1 MMQDKVIEII
11 VYILSEI
18 KEIKQ
23 LNDININSLTDK
35 GYSDSEIN
43 TAFAWIFS
51 KLDEGELIFK
61 NESVKTRSHRFFN
74 LVENKIFSVDAKGYL
89 LLLRELGLLNDLDI
103 DLVIERVILSGYQKI
118 NITDLKKFIS
128 SFILNTENKSDVL
141 SRMILQ
147 NNDTI
152 N

>member
-1 MMQDKVIEII
+1 MQDKVIEII

-23 LNDININSLTDK
+23 LNEIDVKGLTDK

-51 KLDEGELIFK
+51 KLDECELIFK
-61 NESVKTRSHRFFN
+61 DEKEPSKSHRMFN
-74 LVENKIFSVDAKGYL
+74 PVENKIFSVDAKGYL
-89 LLLRELGLLNDLDI
+89 LLLRELELLNDLDI
-103 DLVIERVILSGYQKI
+103 DLVIERVLLSGYQRI
-118 NITDLKKFIS
+118 NLDELKKFIS
-128 SFILNTENKSDVL
+128 SFILNSESKSDIL

>member
-1 MMQDKVIEII
+1 MQDKVIEII

-23 LNDININSLTDK
+23 LSEIDVNSLSDK

-61 NESVKTRSHRFFN
+61 NEVESVKSHRIFN
-74 LVENKIFSVDAKGYL
+74 KVENKIFSVDAKGYL
-89 LLLRELGLLNDLDI
+89 LMLRELGLLNDLDI
-103 DLVIERVILSGYQKI
+103 DLVIERVLLSGYQKI
-118 NITDLKKFIS
+118 NISELKKFIA
-128 SFILNTENKSDVL
+128 SFIFNSENKSDIL
-141 SRMILQ
+141 NRIILQ

>member
-61 NESVKTRSHRFFN
+61 NEIVKTRSHRFFN
-74 LVENKIFSVDAKGYL
+74 IVENKIFSVDAKGYL

>member
-1 MMQDKVIEII
+1 MQDKVIEII

-23 LNDININSLTDK
+23 ISEIDVNSLMNK
-35 GYSDSEIN
+35 GYSDTEIN

-51 KLDEGELIFK
+51 KLDEGELIF
-61 NESVKTRSHRFFN
+61 ESDTVKSKSHRMFN
-74 LVENKIFSVDAKGYL
+74 SVEDKIFSVDAKGYF

-103 DLVIERVILSGYQKI
+103 DLVIERVLLSGYQRI
-118 NITDLKKFIS
+118 NILDLKKFIS
-128 SFILNTENKSDVL
+128 SFIFSSENKSDVL
-141 SRMILQ
+141 SRMIMQ

>member
-1 MMQDKVIEII
+1 MQDKVIEII

-23 LNDININSLTDK
+23 LNEINVESLSER
-35 GYSDSEIN
+35 GYSNSEIN
-43 TAFAWIFS
+43 TAFAWIYS
-51 KLDEGELIFK
+51 KLDEGELIFQNDSEISK
-61 NESVKTRSHRFFN
+61 SHRAFN
-74 LVENKIFSVDAKGYL
+74 PVEDKIFSTDAKGYML
-89 LLLRELGLLNDLDI
+89 MLRELGLLNDLDI
-103 DLVIERVILSGYQKI
+103 DLVIEKVILSGYMRI
-118 NITDLKKFIS
+118 NIDELKKFIAS
-128 SFILNTENKSDVL
+128 IILNMENKSDIL

>member
-1 MMQDKVIEII
+1 MQDKVIEII

-23 LNDININSLTDK
+23 LNEIDVNSLSDK

-61 NESVKTRSHRFFN
+61 DENESTKSHRMFN
-74 LVENKIFSVDAKGYL
+74 LAENKIFTVDSQGYL

-103 DLVIERVILSGYQKI
+103 DLVIERVLLSGFQKI
-118 NITDLKKFIS
+118 NIIELKKFIA
-128 SFILNTENKSDVL
+128 SFLLNSDSKSDIL

>member
-1 MMQDKVIEII
+1 MQDKVVEII

-18 KEIKQ
+18 KEINQ
-23 LNDININSLTDK
+23 LNDIDVNKLAEK

-43 TAFAWIFS
+43 TAFAWIYS

-61 NESVKTRSHRFFN
+61 DDSGETRSHRAFN
-74 LVENKIFSVDAKGYL
+74 KVEDKIFTVDAKGYL
-89 LLLRELGLLNDLDI
+89 LLLRELGLLDDLDI
-103 DLVIERVILSGYQKI
+103 DLVIEKVLLSGYRII
-118 NITDLKKFIS
+118 NISELKKFITS
-128 SFILNTENKSDVL
+128 IVLNSESKSDVL
-141 SRMILQ
+141 TRMILQ

>member
-1 MMQDKVIEII
+1 MQDKVIEII

-23 LNDININSLTDK
+23 LNEIDVRNLTDK

-61 NESVKTRSHRFFN
+61 DENESTKSHRMFN
-74 LVENKIFSVDAKGYL
+74 LVENKIFTVDAKGYL

-103 DLVIERVILSGYQKI
+103 DLVIERVLLSGFQKI
-118 NITDLKKFIS
+118 NISELKKFIA
-128 SFILNTENKSDVL
+128 SFILNTDSKSDIL

>member
-1 MMQDKVIEII
+1 MQDKVIEII

-23 LNDININSLTDK
+23 LNEIDVNSLSNK

-61 NESVKTRSHRFFN
+61 DENENTKSHRMFN
-74 LVENKIFSVDAKGYL
+74 LVENKIFTVDAKGYL

-103 DLVIERVILSGYQKI
+103 DLVIERILLSGFQKI
-118 NITDLKKFIS
+118 NISELKKFIA
-128 SFILNTENKSDVL
+128 SFILNTDSKSDIL

>member
-1 MMQDKVIEII
+1 MQDKVIEII

-23 LNDININSLTDK
+23 LNEIDVNSLSDK
-35 GYSDSEIN
+35 GYSDTEIN

-61 NESVKTRSHRFFN
+61 DENENTKSHRMFN
-74 LVENKIFSVDAKGYL
+74 LVENKIFTVDAKGYL

-103 DLVIERVILSGYQKI
+103 DLVIERVLLSGFQKI
-118 NITDLKKFIS
+118 DISELKKFIA
-128 SFILNTENKSDVL
+128 SFILNSDSKSDIL

>member
-1 MMQDKVIEII
+1 MHDKVIEII

-23 LNDININSLTDK
+23 LSEIDVNSLSDK

-61 NESVKTRSHRFFN
+61 DESENIKSHRIFN
-74 LVENKIFSVDAKGYL
+74 TVENKIFSVDAKGYL
-89 LLLRELGLLNDLDI
+89 LLLRELGLMNDLDI
-103 DLVIERVILSGYQKI
+103 DLVIERVLLSGFQKI
-118 NITDLKKFIS
+118 DIIDLKKFIA
-128 SFILNTENKSDVL
+128 SFILNSENKSDVL
-141 SRMILQ
+141 NRIILQ

>member
-1 MMQDKVIEII
+1 MQDKVVEII

-23 LNDININSLTDK
+23 LSEINVDSLAEQ

-43 TAFAWIFS
+43 TAFAWIYS
-51 KLDEGELIFK
+51 KLDEGELLFK
-61 NESVKTRSHRFFN
+61 DESEVSKSHRLFN
-74 LVENKIFSVDAKGYL
+74 PVESKIFTVDAKGYL

-103 DLVIERVILSGYQKI
+103 DLVIERVLLSGYQRI
-118 NITDLKKFIS
+118 DTNELKKFIATI
-128 SFILNTENKSDVL
+128 ILDLGNKSDIL
-141 SRMILQ
+141 NRMILQ

>member
-1 MMQDKVIEII
+1 MHDKVIEII

-23 LNDININSLTDK
+23 LSEIDVNSLSDK

-61 NESVKTRSHRFFN
+61 DESENVKSHRIFN
-74 LVENKIFSVDAKGYL
+74 TVENKIFSVDAKGYL
-89 LLLRELGLLNDLDI
+89 LLLRELGLMNELDI
-103 DLVIERVILSGYQKI
+103 DLVIERVLLSGFQKI
-118 NITDLKKFIS
+118 DIIDLKKFIA
-128 SFILNTENKSDVL
+128 SFILNSENKSDVL
-141 SRMILQ
+141 NRIILQ

>member
-1 MMQDKVIEII
+1 MQDKVVEII

-23 LNDININSLTDK
+23 LSEINVDTLSEQ

-43 TAFAWIFS
+43 TAFAWIYS
-51 KLDEGELIFK
+51 KLDEGELIFQDEGEVSK
-61 NESVKTRSHRFFN
+61 SHRLFN
-74 LVENKIFSVDAKGYL
+74 PVENRIFTVDAKGYL

-103 DLVIERVILSGYQKI
+103 DLVIERVLLSGYQRI
-118 NITDLKKFIS
+118 NTSELKKFIATI
-128 SFILNTENKSDVL
+128 ILNLENKSDIL

>member
-1 MMQDKVIEII
+1 MQDKVIEII

-23 LNDININSLTDK
+23 LNEIDVKGLTDK

-61 NESVKTRSHRFFN
+61 DEKEPSKSHRMFN
-74 LVENKIFSVDAKGYL
+74 PVENKIFSVDAKGYL
-89 LLLRELGLLNDLDI
+89 LLLRELELLNDLDI
-103 DLVIERVILSGYQKI
+103 DLVIERVLLSGYQRI
-118 NITDLKKFIS
+118 NLDELKKFIS
-128 SFILNTENKSDVL
+128 SFILNSESKSDIL

>member
-1 MMQDKVIEII
+1 MQDKIIEII

-18 KEIKQ
+18 REINQ
-23 LNDININSLTDK
+23 LNEIDLNILADK
-35 GYSDSEIN
+35 GYSEAEIN

-61 NESVKTRSHRFFN
+61 DGNENSKSHRVFN
-74 LVENKIFSVDAKGYL
+74 LVEHKIFSVDAKGYL
-89 LLLRELGLLNDLDI
+89 LLLRELGLISDFDI
-103 DLVIERVILSGYQKI
+103 DFIVERVYLSGYQKI
-118 NITDLKKFIS
+118 EISDLKKFIS
-128 SFILNTENKSDVL
+128 SYILNAESKSDIL

>member
-1 MMQDKVIEII
+1 MQDKVVEII

-23 LNDININSLTDK
+23 LSEINVDSLAEQ

-43 TAFAWIFS
+43 TAFAWIYS
-51 KLDEGELIFK
+51 KLDEGELVFRD
-61 NESVKTRSHRFFN
+61 EGEVSRSHRLFN
-74 LVENKIFSVDAKGYL
+74 PAESKIFTVEAKGYL

-103 DLVIERVILSGYQKI
+103 DLVIERVLLSGYQRI
-118 NITDLKKFIS
+118 DTDELKKFIATI
-128 SFILNTENKSDVL
+128 ILNLGNKSDVL
-141 SRMILQ
+141 NRMILQ

>member
-1 MMQDKVIEII
+1 MQDKVIEII

-23 LNDININSLTDK
+23 LSEIDINLLSDK
-35 GYSDSEIN
+35 GYSDTEIN

-51 KLDEGELIFK
+51 KLDEGELVFK
-61 NESVKTRSHRFFN
+61 SEAENTRSHRIFN
-74 LVENKIFSVDAKGYL
+74 LVEDKIFTVDAKGYL
-89 LLLRELGLLNDLDI
+89 LLLRELGLLSELDI
-103 DLVIERVILSGYQKI
+103 DLVVEKAFLSGYQRI
-118 NITDLKKFIS
+118 DIRELKKFIAS
-128 SFILNTENKSDVL
+128 LILNSESKSDIL

>member
-1 MMQDKVIEII
+1 MQDKVIEII

-61 NESVKTRSHRFFN
+61 NEIVKTRSHRFFN
-74 LVENKIFSVDAKGYL
+74 IVENKIFSVDAKGYL

>member
-1 MMQDKVIEII
+1 MQDKVVEII

-23 LNDININSLTDK
+23 LSEINVDSLAEQ

-43 TAFAWIFS
+43 TAFAWIYS
-51 KLDEGELIFK
+51 KLDEGELLFK
-61 NESVKTRSHRFFN
+61 DESEVSRSHRLFN
-74 LVENKIFSVDAKGYL
+74 PVESKIFTVDAKGYL

-103 DLVIERVILSGYQKI
+103 DLVIERVLLSGYQRI
-118 NITDLKKFIS
+118 DTNELKKFIATI
-128 SFILNTENKSDVL
+128 ILDLSNKSDIL
-141 SRMILQ
+141 NRMILQ

>member
-1 MMQDKVIEII
+1 MQDKVIEII

-23 LNDININSLTDK
+23 LSEIDVNSLSDK

-61 NESVKTRSHRFFN
+61 NENESVKSHRIFN
-74 LVENKIFSVDAKGYL
+74 KVETKIFSVDAKGYL
-89 LLLRELGLLNDLDI
+89 LMLRELGLLNDLDI
-103 DLVIERVILSGYQKI
+103 DLVIERVLLSGYQKI
-118 NITDLKKFIS
+118 NISELKKFIA
-128 SFILNTENKSDVL
+128 SFIFNLENKSDIL
-141 SRMILQ
+141 NRIILQ

>member
-1 MMQDKVIEII
+1 MQDKVIEII

-23 LNDININSLTDK
+23 LNDIDVNSLTDK

-61 NESVKTRSHRFFN
+61 NENINSKSHRIFN
-74 LVENKIFSVDAKGYL
+74 FIENKIFTVDAKGYL
-89 LLLRELGLLNDLDI
+89 LLLRELGLLSDIEI
-103 DLVIERVILSGYQKI
+103 DLLIEKILLSGYQKI
-118 NITDLKKFIS
+118 NINELKKFIA
-128 SFILNTENKSDVL
+128 SFVLNSDTKSDILN
-141 SRMILQ
+141 RMILQ

>member
-1 MMQDKVIEII
+1 MQDKVIEII

-23 LNDININSLTDK
+23 LSEIDINLLSDK

-51 KLDEGELIFK
+51 KLDEGELVFK
-61 NESVKTRSHRFFN
+61 SETVVTRSHRIFN
-74 LVENKIFSVDAKGYL
+74 FVEDKIFTVDAKGYL
-89 LLLRELGLLNDLDI
+89 LLLRELGLLSDLDI
-103 DLVIERVILSGYQKI
+103 DLVVEKVFLSGYQRIGIKE
-118 NITDLKKFIS
+118 LKKFIAS
-128 SFILNTENKSDVL
+128 LILNSESKSDIL

>member
-51 KLDEGELIFK
+51 KLDEGELIFE
-61 NESVKTRSHRFFN
+61 NEIVKTRSHRFFN
-74 LVENKIFSVDAKGYL
+74 IAENKIFSVDAKGYL

>member
-1 MMQDKVIEII
+1 MQDKIIEII

-18 KEIKQ
+18 KEITQ
-23 LNDININSLTDK
+23 LSEIDVNSLSDK

-51 KLDEGELIFK
+51 KLDEGELLFK
-61 NESVKTRSHRFFN
+61 NTVSETRSHRFFN
-74 LVENKIFSVDAKGYL
+74 IVENKIFSTEAKGYL
-89 LLLRELGLLNDLDI
+89 LLMRELGLLNDLDI

-118 NITDLKKFIS
+118 NIMDLKKFIA
-128 SFILNTENKSDVL
+128 SFILNTENKSDL
-141 SRMILQ
+141 LNRMILQ

>member
-1 MMQDKVIEII
+1 MQDKVIEII
-11 VYILSEI
+11 VYVLSEI

-23 LNDININSLTDK
+23 LDEINVNELTDK

-51 KLDEGELIFK
+51 KLDEGKLIFK
-61 NESVKTRSHRFFN
+61 EENGKTKSHRLFN
-74 LVENKIFSVDAKGYL
+74 LTENKIFSVESKGYL
-89 LLLRELGLLNDLDI
+89 LMLRELGLMNDLDI

-118 NITDLKKFIS
+118 KLKDLKKFIA
-128 SFILNTENKSDVL
+128 SFILNSESKSDIL

>member
-1 MMQDKVIEII
+1 MHDKVIEII

-23 LNDININSLTDK
+23 LSEIDVNSLSDR

-61 NESVKTRSHRFFN
+61 DESENIKSHRIFN
-74 LVENKIFSVDAKGYL
+74 TIENKIFSVDAKGYL
-89 LLLRELGLLNDLDI
+89 LLLRELGLMNDLDI
-103 DLVIERVILSGYQKI
+103 DLVIERVLLSGFQKI
-118 NITDLKKFIS
+118 DIIDLKKFIA
-128 SFILNTENKSDVL
+128 SFILNSENKSDVL
-141 SRMILQ
+141 NRIILQ

>member
-1 MMQDKVIEII
+1 MQDKVIEII

-18 KEIKQ
+18 KEINQ
-23 LNDININSLTDK
+23 LSEIDINGLSNK
-35 GYSDSEIN
+35 GYSDTEIN

-51 KLDEGELIFK
+51 KLEDGELIFK
-61 NESVKTRSHRFFN
+61 NETDYTKSHRIFN
-74 LVENKIFSVDAKGYL
+74 LVENKIFTVDAKGYL

-103 DLVIERVILSGYQKI
+103 DLVIERVLLSGYQKI
-118 NITDLKKFIS
+118 NIIDLKKFIA
-128 SFILNTENKSDVL
+128 SFILNTDSKSDIL

>member
-1 MMQDKVIEII
+1 MQDKVIEII

-23 LNDININSLTDK
+23 LSDININSLTDK
-35 GYSDSEIN
+35 GYSDSDIN

-61 NESVKTRSHRFFN
+61 NESAKTRSHRFFN
-74 LVENKIFSVDAKGYL
+74 LVENKIFSVDARGYL

-147 NNDTI
+147 NNDTV

>member
-1 MMQDKVIEII
+1 MQDKIIEII

-18 KEIKQ
+18 KEINQ
-23 LNDININSLTDK
+23 LSEIDINLLSDK

-51 KLDEGELIFK
+51 KLDEGELVFK
-61 NESVKTRSHRFFN
+61 NETDVTRSHRIFN
-74 LVENKIFSVDAKGYL
+74 LVEDKIFTVDAKGYL
-89 LLLRELGLLNDLDI
+89 LLLRELGLLSDLDI
-103 DLVIERVILSGYQKI
+103 DLVVEKVFLSGYQRIGIKE
-118 NITDLKKFIS
+118 LKKFIAS
-128 SFILNTENKSDVL
+128 LILNSESKSEIL

>member
-1 MMQDKVIEII
+1 MQDKVIEII

-18 KEIKQ
+18 KELKQ
-23 LNDININSLTDK
+23 LNDIDIRSLSDK
-35 GYSDSEIN
+35 GYSDTEIN

-61 NESVKTRSHRFFN
+61 DEKESSKSHRMFN
-74 LVENKIFSVDAKGYL
+74 PVENKIFTVDAKGYL

-103 DLVIERVILSGYQKI
+103 DLVIERVLLSSFQRIDI
-118 NITDLKKFIS
+118 NELKKFIS
-128 SFILNTENKSDVL
+128 SFILNSESKSDVL

>member
-23 LNDININSLTDK
+23 LNDINISSLTDK

-61 NESVKTRSHRFFN
+61 NETVKTRSHRFFN

-118 NITDLKKFIS
+118 NILDLKKFIS
-128 SFILNTENKSDVL
+128 SFILNTENKSDIL

>member
-1 MMQDKVIEII
+1 MQDKIIEII

-23 LNDININSLTDK
+23 LNEIDVRSLTEK
-35 GYSDSEIN
+35 GYSDNEIN
-43 TAFAWIFS
+43 TAFAWIYS

-61 NESVKTRSHRFFN
+61 QEVEYTKSHRMFN
-74 LVENKIFSVDAKGYL
+74 VLENKIFTVEAKGYL
-89 LLLRELGLLNDLDI
+89 LLLRELGLLNDLDM
-103 DLVIERVILSGYQKI
+103 DLVIERVILSGYQKVDI
-118 NITDLKKFIS
+118 IELKKFIS
-128 SFILNTENKSDVL
+128 NYILNAESKSDIL

>member
-1 MMQDKVIEII
+1 MQDKVIEII

-23 LNDININSLTDK
+23 LSDIDVNILSGK
-35 GYSDSEIN
+35 GYSDNDIN

-61 NESVKTRSHRFFN
+61 NENNVTKSHRVFN

-103 DLVIERVILSGYQKI
+103 DLVIERIILSGYQKI
-118 NITDLKKFIS
+118 NIVELKKFIA
-128 SFILNTENKSDVL
+128 SFVLNSDNKSDIL
-141 SRMILQ
+141 NRMILQ

>member
-1 MMQDKVIEII
+1 MQDKVIEII

-51 KLDEGELIFK
+51 KLDEGELIFE
-61 NESVKTRSHRFFN
+61 NEIVKTRSHRFFN
-74 LVENKIFSVDAKGYL
+74 IAENKIFSVDAKGYL

>member
-61 NESVKTRSHRFFN
+61 NEIVKTRSHRFFN
-74 LVENKIFSVDAKGYL
+74 IAENKIFSVDAKGYL

>member
-1 MMQDKVIEII
+1 MQDKVIEII

-23 LNDININSLTDK
+23 LNDIDVNKLTDK
-35 GYSDSEIN
+35 GYSDTEIN

-61 NESVKTRSHRFFN
+61 NENDKTKSHRIFN
-74 LVENKIFSVDAKGYL
+74 LVENKIFTVDAKGYL
-89 LLLRELGLLNDLDI
+89 ILLRELGLLNDLDI
-103 DLVIERVILSGYQKI
+103 DLVIERVLLSGFQRIDI
-118 NITDLKKFIS
+118 NDLKKFIS
-128 SFILNTENKSDVL
+128 SYILNSENKSNIL

>member
-1 MMQDKVIEII
+1 MQDKVIEII

-23 LNDININSLTDK
+23 LNDIDINSLTDK

-51 KLDEGELIFK
+51 KLDEGEQVFK
-61 NESVKTRSHRFFN
+61 SKSVKTRSHRIFN
-74 LVENKIFSVDAKGYL
+74 AVENKIFSVNAKGSL
-89 LLLRELGLLNDLDI
+89 LLLRELGVLNDLDI
-103 DLVIERVILSGYQKI
+103 DLVIERVILSGYQRI
-118 NITDLKKFIS
+118 NIIDLKKFIS
-128 SFILNTENKSDVL
+128 SFIFNSENKSDVL

-147 NNDTI
+147 NNDTV

>member
-1 MMQDKVIEII
+1 MQDKVIEII

-23 LNDININSLTDK
+23 LNDIDINSLTDR

-61 NESVKTRSHRFFN
+61 NESTGTRSHRFFN
-74 LVENKIFSVDAKGYL
+74 SIESRIFSVNAKGYL
-89 LLLRELGLLNDLDI
+89 LLLRELGVLNDLDI

-118 NITDLKKFIS
+118 NIVDLKKFIS
-128 SFILNTENKSDVL
+128 SFIFNSENKSDVL